1 MIKKYFQI
9 ERKYIV
15 TVQFIIE
22 GYERMAYVSTIDSKK
37 AIIQISITPD
47 YISDIE
53 GLLEYLKCKYAM
65 KEIFD
70 HQEK

>member
-65 KEIFD
+65 KEI
-70 HQEK
+70 QE